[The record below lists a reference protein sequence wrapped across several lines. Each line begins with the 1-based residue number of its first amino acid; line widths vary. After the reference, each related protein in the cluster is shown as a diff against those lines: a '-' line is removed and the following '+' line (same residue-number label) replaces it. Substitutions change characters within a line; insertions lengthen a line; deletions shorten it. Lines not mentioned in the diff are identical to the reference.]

1 MTDPTAPTRMHPL
14 RRALITW
21 GTLIALMWLI
31 LIIDIVLPAHLTN
44 FGIHPRSTEGLFP
57 GIPAAPLLHAGAP
70 HLISN
75 TIPLAVMGTIAAL
88 RDWRG
93 MWIALACSLVVSGL
107 GVWLLSPA
115 WSVTVG
121 ASGVAFGLFGYLLAR
136 GVFIRSI
143 ADILISVLIVIV
155 YGSLI
160 WGILPSHPH
169 VSWQAHLFG
178 FIGGILA
185 AFATAKAA
193 KAAKAARSAASPVA

>member
-1 MTDPTAPTRMHPL
+1 MTDPTTPTPMHPL
-14 RRALITW
+14 RRALTLW
-21 GTLIALMWLI
+21 GAIIALMWLI
-31 LIIDIVLPAHLTN
+31 LIIDIVLPAHLTG
-44 FGIHPRSTEGLFP
+44 FGIIPRTTEGLIP
-57 GIPAAPLLHAGAP
+57 GILAAPLLHAGAP

-93 MWIALACSLVVSGL
+93 MWVALACSLVVSGL
-107 GVWLLSPA
+107 GVWLLAPA

-121 ASGVAFGLFGYLLAR
+121 ASGIAFGLFGYLLAR

-160 WGILPSHPH
+160 WGVLPSHPH

-185 AFATAKAA
+185 AFATAKAS
-193 KAAKAARSAASPVA
+193 RRTASPAA

>member
-1 MTDPTAPTRMHPL
+1 MTNPTAPAPMHPL
-14 RRALITW
+14 RRALILW
-21 GTLIALMWLI
+21 GALIALMWLI
-31 LIIDIVLPAHLTN
+31 LIIDIVLPAHLTG
-44 FGIHPRSTEGLFP
+44 FGIRPRTTEGLFP
-57 GIPAAPLLHAGAP
+57 GILAAPLLHAGAP

-93 MWIALACSLVVSGL
+93 MWTALACSLVVSGL
-107 GVWLLSPA
+107 GVWLLSPS

-121 ASGVAFGLFGYLLAR
+121 ASGVAFGLFGYLIAR

-143 ADILISVLIVIV
+143 ADILISVLIVII

-193 KAAKAARSAASPVA
+193 KAARSAASPAA

>member
-1 MTDPTAPTRMHPL
+1 MTGPTTPAPMHPL
-14 RRALITW
+14 RRALTLW
-21 GTLIALMWLI
+21 GAIIALLWLI
-31 LIIDIVLPAHLTN
+31 LIIDIVLPAHLTGY
-44 FGIHPRSTEGLFP
+44 GITPRTTEGLFP
-57 GIPAAPLLHAGAP
+57 GILAAPLLHAGAP

-107 GVWLLSPA
+107 GVWLLAPA

-121 ASGVAFGLFGYLLAR
+121 ASGIAFGLFGYLLAR

-143 ADILISVLIVIV
+143 ADILIGVLIVIV

-160 WGILPSHPH
+160 WGVLPSHPH

-193 KAAKAARSAASPVA
+193 RRAASPAA

>member
-1 MTDPTAPTRMHPL
+1 
-14 RRALITW
+14 
-21 GTLIALMWLI
+21 MW
-31 LIIDIVLPAHLTN
+31 T
-44 FGIHPRSTEGLFP
+44 
-57 GIPAAPLLHAGAP
+57 
-70 HLISN
+70 
-75 TIPLAVMGTIAAL
+75 
-88 RDWRG
+88 
-93 MWIALACSLVVSGL
+93 ALACSLVVSGL

-193 KAAKAARSAASPVA
+193 KAARSAASTAA

>member
-1 MTDPTAPTRMHPL
+1 MTNPGPATPMHPL
-14 RRALITW
+14 RRAL
-21 GTLIALMWLI
+21 TLWAAVIALLWLI
-31 LIIDIVLPAHLTN
+31 LIADIALPAHLTDY
-44 FGIHPRSTEGLFP
+44 GIHPRTTEGLLP
-57 GIPAAPLLHAGAP
+57 GLLAAPLLHAGAP

-75 TIPLAVMGTIAAL
+75 TVPLAVMGTIAAL

-93 MWIALACSLVVSGL
+93 MWTALAFALIVSGL

-121 ASGVAFGLFGYLLAR
+121 ASGIAFGLFGYLLAR
-136 GVFIRSI
+136 GVFIRSL
-143 ADILISVLIVIV
+143 ADILISVLIVLV

-160 WGILPSHPH
+160 WGVLPTQPH

-178 FIGGILA
+178 FAGGVLA

-193 KAAKAARSAASPVA
+193 RRAAKPAA